1 MFAQSIH
8 NASLRAGG
16 PFVAV
21 NCGAF
26 PRDLLESELFGYV
39 EGAFT
44 GASRGGKKGLFELA
58 HQGTIFLD
66 EIGEMP
72 VATQVQLLRVLQ
84 EKEVRRLGS
93 DTVTPVDI
101 RIIAA
106 TNRNLLEEIQEKKFR
121 ADLYYRL
128 NVLNLYLP
136 PLRERQEDI
145 LPLGMEL
152 FNRLWPES
160 DGNSRKTVRGIL
172 EKLQGYSWPGNVRE
186 LSNLLERLSLLLQQ
200 GAGPDFIR
208 RYLLQSLPQIQE
220 MGKGSSGGELLEW
233 ERERIL
239 RVLKEN
245 DLDLAKTAAALG
257 YSRSTLWRK
266 MKKYDIEN
274 K

>member
-1 MFAQSIH
+1 
-8 NASLRAGG
+8 
-16 PFVAV
+16 
-21 NCGAF
+21 
-26 PRDLLESELFGYV
+26 
-39 EGAFT
+39 
-44 GASRGGKKGLFELA
+44 
-58 HQGTIFLD
+58 
-66 EIGEMP
+66 
-72 VATQVQLLRVLQ
+72 
-84 EKEVRRLGS
+84 
-93 DTVTPVDI
+93 
-101 RIIAA
+101 
-106 TNRNLLEEIQEKKFR
+106 
-121 ADLYYRL
+121 
-128 NVLNLYLP
+128 
-136 PLRERQEDI
+136 
-145 LPLGMEL
+145 MEL

-208 RYLLQSLPQIQE
+208 RYLLQFLPQIQE
-220 MGKGSSGGELLEW
+220 MGKGGSGGELLEW

-266 MKKYDIEN
+266 MKKYDIES